1 MRLAVLAGD
10 QLGWA
15 DVVELRR
22 LLPQAL
28 LVNGYGCTETPQL
41 QAIQVVDRAA
51 EHDPTPIGHG
61 VPGTEL
67 VVVGAGGRPATVGE
81 LGEVVV
87 SGPNLAD
94 GYTDPALTAAR
105 FATNPFRA
113 DRRRSGPDRTV
124 DRVYST
130 GDLGRYRPDGSVV
143 LAGRAD
149 DQVKIRGHRVELA
162 EVAAVLAGHP
172 EVAEAAAVTRELAG
186 ELAVVA
192 YAVPRRAGVPVA
204 ALAEHLRSRLPEH
217 ACPAAIVP
225 VPGLPLG
232 PNGKLDRA
240 ALPAPS
246 PEPRHPDRGEAAV
259 SRTEKLIAGLWRE
272 VLGLPR
278 VSVTDSF
285 FDIGGHS
292 LALVTVQARLAAA
305 LGRPIH
311 VVDLFRF
318 PTVRALAAFLDDDR
332 SPAGLERADRRL
344 AARRER
350 LAGNPRHRGTADR
363 EQR

>member
-1 MRLAVLAGD
+1 MA
-10 QLGWA
+10 
-15 DVVELRR
+15 
-22 LLPQAL
+22 P
-28 LVNGYGCTETPQL
+28 
-41 QAIQVVDRAA
+41 AA
-51 EHDPTPIGHG
+51 
-61 VPGTEL
+61 
-67 VVVGAGGRPATVGE
+67 GRPTVGE

-94 GYTDPALTAAR
+94 GYTDPDLTAAR

-259 SRTEKLIAGLWRE
+259 SRTEELIAGIWRE
-272 VLGLPR
+272 VLGLPPGR
-278 VSVTDSF
+278 RSPTTSSTSA
-285 FDIGGHS
+285 GTRWRWSRCRPGWPPRWAGRS
-292 LALVTVQARLAAA
+292 RWSTCSGTPPSARLPP
-305 LGRPIH
+305 L
-311 VVDLFRF
+311 
-318 PTVRALAAFLDDDR
+318 LDDDR
-332 SPAGLERADRRL
+332 SPGGPGARRPAP
-344 AARRER
+344 AARRPN
-350 LAGNPRHRGTADR
+350 AWPQPTGTGGTADR